1 MQSQEAIIFSAQCTF
16 DIQSRKFLYF
26 RLSIMSK
33 NAWAYTDEKDDRVPE
48 VPEAPEGQVQDDSY
62 VTKTNEPIPV
72 TGDNAN
78 IADPVKPKNAD
89 SDKQLGMSVCPFM
102 IA

>member
-1 MQSQEAIIFSAQCTF
+1 
-16 DIQSRKFLYF
+16 
-26 RLSIMSK
+26 MSK

-78 IADPVKPKNAD
+78 IADPMKPKNAD
-89 SDKQLGMSVCPFM
+89 SDKQLEADDREAIDKSNMLESETRGAKLRESYKEPTDDKTW
-102 IA
+102 ID